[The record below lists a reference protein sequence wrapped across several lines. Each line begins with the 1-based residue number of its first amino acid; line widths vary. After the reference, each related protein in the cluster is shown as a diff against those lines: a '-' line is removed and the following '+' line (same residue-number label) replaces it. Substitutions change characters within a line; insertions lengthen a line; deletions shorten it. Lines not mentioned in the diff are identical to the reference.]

1 MAGNSFGNF
10 FKIMTFGE
18 SHGPMIGVV
27 IDGLKPNLE
36 IDVSEIQKEL
46 DRRKPGQSTITTQ
59 RKESDIVQI
68 VSGIFEGKTT
78 GTPICLL
85 IKNEDYVS
93 KDYETIKQIF
103 RPGHGGYTFL
113 KKYGIHDYR
122 GGGRISGRETAARV
136 AAGAVAKQLLQK
148 RRIKILAYTKQIGK
162 VAISN
167 FDENEIERNPVRC
180 PDSVAAEKMI
190 KLIEKV
196 KREGDSIGGVV
207 EIKVIG
213 LSAGYGEPVF
223 DKLEADFAKALM
235 SIGAVRGFEIG
246 SGFKSAL
253 MKGSECNDQFRIN
266 PATGEIETKTNNS
279 GGIQAG
285 ISNGQ
290 EIVMRIAVKPTSSI
304 SRKQKSVTYDN
315 KEVEFEIQGRHD
327 PCICPRIVPVAEAMV
342 ALVLIDHILMQEQI
356 ETPVEKLDYLRDK
369 INLIDQQILLLFH
382 ARNEFVKK
390 LAEVKKRFGLYLHDE
405 KREKFLWDNW
415 LNSAEL
421 LELDK
426 EFVSSILNT
435 IIKNSREIQSGIVK
449 C

>member
-27 IDGLKPNLE
+27 IDGVKPNIE

-46 DRRKPGQSTITTQ
+46 ERRKPGQSSVTTQ
-59 RKESDIVQI
+59 RKESDTVQI

-78 GTPICLL
+78 GTPICMI
-85 IKNEDYVS
+85 IKNEDYIS
-93 KDYETIKQIF
+93 KDYENIKEIF

-113 KKYGIHDYR
+113 KKYGIYDYR
-122 GGGRISGRETAARV
+122 GGGRTSGRETAARV
-136 AAGAVAKQLLQK
+136 AAGAIAKQLLK
-148 RRIKILAYTKQIGK
+148 RRGIKVLAYTKQIGEIS
-162 VAISN
+162 ISN
-167 FDENEIERNPVRC
+167 FNENEIEKNPVRC
-180 PDSVAAEKMI
+180 PDMDAAKRMI
-190 KLIEKV
+190 ELIEKV
-196 KREGDSIGGVV
+196 KSEGDSVGGII
-207 EIKVIG
+207 EIKVQG

-253 MKGSECNDQFRIN
+253 MKGSECNDQFYIN
-266 PATGEIETKTNNS
+266 PETGEIETTTNHS

-304 SRKQKSVTYDN
+304 SKKQKSVTYDG
-315 KEVEFEIQGRHD
+315 KEVEFEIKGRHD
-327 PCICPRIVPVAEAMV
+327 PCICPRIVPVAEAMT
-342 ALVLIDHILMQEQI
+342 ALVLIDHILMQEQL
-356 ETPVEKLDYLRDK
+356 KSSNDQLDYLRK
-369 INLIDQQILLLFH
+369 NIELVDQQILLLLQ
-382 ARNEFVKK
+382 ARNELVKK
-390 LAEVKKRFGLYLHDE
+390 VAQIKKENSMEVFDAS
-405 KREKFLWDNW
+405 REEFLWNSW
-415 LNSAEL
+415 LKSAEL
-421 LELDK
+421 LGLNKEL
-426 EFVSSILNT
+426 VYNILNSIIDDSRKT
-435 IIKNSREIQSGIVK
+435 QTEIIK

>member
-27 IDGLKPNLE
+27 IDGLKPNIE
-36 IDVSEIQKEL
+36 IDISEIQKEL
-46 DRRKPGQSTITTQ
+46 DRRKPGQSSITTQ
-59 RKESDIVQI
+59 RKESDIVQVI
-68 VSGIFEGKTT
+68 SGIFEGKTT
-78 GTPICLL
+78 GTPICMI
-85 IKNEDYVS
+85 IKNEDYIS
-93 KDYETIKQIF
+93 KDYENIKEIF

-113 KKYGIHDYR
+113 KKYGIYDYR
-122 GGGRISGRETAARV
+122 GGGRTSGRETAARV
-136 AAGAVAKQLLQK
+136 AAGAVAKQLLQQ
-148 RRIKILAYTKQIGK
+148 RGVKILAYTKQIGEIT
-162 VAISN
+162 ISN
-167 FDENEIERNPVRC
+167 FDENEIEKNSVRC
-180 PDSVAAEKMI
+180 PDKDAAKKMI
-190 KLIEKV
+190 ELIESV
-196 KREGDSIGGVV
+196 KSEGDSIGGII
-207 EIKVIG
+207 EIRVQG
-213 LSAGYGEPVF
+213 LPAGYGEPVF

-266 PATGEIETKTNNS
+266 PATGEIETITNNS

-290 EIVMRIAVKPTSSI
+290 EILMRIAVKPTSSI
-304 SRKQKSVTYDN
+304 YKKQKSVTYN
-315 KEVEFEIQGRHD
+315 GEEVEFQIKGRHD

-342 ALVLIDHILMQEQI
+342 AIVLIDHILMQEQI
-356 ETPVEKLDYLRDK
+356 ESPSEKLEFLREK
-369 INLIDQQILLLFH
+369 INLIDQQILLLLQ
-382 ARNEFVKK
+382 ARNELVKK
-390 LAEVKKRFGLYLHDE
+390 VALVKKGIRYNLYDE
-405 KREKFLWDNW
+405 QREKFLWDNW

>member
-27 IDGLKPNLE
+27 IDGLKPNIE
-36 IDVSEIQKEL
+36 IDISEIQKEL
-46 DRRKPGQSTITTQ
+46 DRRKPGQSSITTQ
-59 RKESDIVQI
+59 RKESDIVQVI
-68 VSGIFEGKTT
+68 SGIFEGKTT
-78 GTPICLL
+78 GTPICMI
-85 IKNEDYVS
+85 IKNEDYIS
-93 KDYETIKQIF
+93 KDYENIKEIF

-113 KKYGIHDYR
+113 KKYGIYDYR
-122 GGGRISGRETAARV
+122 GGGRTSGRETAARV
-136 AAGAVAKQLLQK
+136 AAGAVAKQLLSK
-148 RRIKILAYTKQIGK
+148 RGIKILAYTRQIGEIE
-162 VAISN
+162 ISN
-167 FDENEIERNPVRC
+167 FDKNEIEKNPVRC
-180 PDSVAAEKMI
+180 PDPYAAKKMI
-190 KLIEKV
+190 ELIEKV
-196 KREGDSIGGVV
+196 KSEGDSVGGII
-207 EIKVIG
+207 EIKVQG

-266 PATGEIETKTNNS
+266 PATGEIETITNNS

-290 EIVMRIAVKPTSSI
+290 EILMRIAVKPTSSI
-304 SRKQKSVTYDN
+304 YKKQKSVTYN
-315 KEVEFEIQGRHD
+315 GEEVEFQIKGRHD

-342 ALVLIDHILMQEQI
+342 AIVLIDHILMQEQI
-356 ETPVEKLDYLRDK
+356 ESPSEKLEFLREK
-369 INLIDQQILLLFH
+369 INLIDQQILLLLQ
-382 ARNEFVKK
+382 ARNELVKK
-390 LAEVKKRFGLYLHDE
+390 VALVKKGIRYNLYDE
-405 KREKFLWDNW
+405 QREKFLWDNW

-426 EFVSSILNT
+426 EFISSILNT